1 MSSRNP
7 TVSSSTM
14 FSKKIKKSMPPISI
28 VTEAAAPVEEAP
40 DFLRSLNIIRAPPK
54 PAEPSLPCRKTE
66 TEEIIAAM
74 KKALMASPAPTPVIL
89 PKKRKRPIYDFKHLA
104 EKIAKHDHNAI
115 LNPKIEE
122 EVIIDNTIKTV
133 IPPVPVV
140 VKNKGKNLMNQV
152 EVGLIKQ
159 NRLRKKRVIPPII
172 PKKAPKVP
180 PKKAKIEAKIEI
192 KEETV
197 INVVESI
204 PAEKIKSQ
212 VQVKKKAKVSKKKAI
227 DENFAS
233 RVQTRNRKKN
243 FIEESLS
250 NVTPSLEKE
259 VKPLNNNNESS
270 SSFVDVESSQEVSL
284 SDVPPKNNKT
294 VKVNPFKPKARN
306 RRKPG
311 VFFGSR
317 KRKRNLKTE
326 NKKRQPSNKVNEISK
341 LKSSDSNSLVS
352 EQINVKVFQNGM
364 KEPIKDIKTEVIV
377 PTEPQK
383 SPKTAQNESIK
394 IEVTVLKEQQKLPK
408 STQIEPTK
416 TEVII
421 PKEPQESPKPT
432 VKEPTKFEVVLN
444 EFQESPISAQNE
456 SPTVIVTEE
465 NKVAAPTTT
474 ADTTAESKE
483 PEEATEPHWQTQSD
497 GFFDLPSE
505 VSLGS
510 ILSSVNQAS

>member
-7 TVSSSTM
+7 TVSNSTM

-28 VTEAAAPVEEAP
+28 VAEAAAPIEEAP

-54 PAEPSLPCRKTE
+54 PAEPSLPCKKTE

-74 KKALMASPAPTPVIL
+74 KKTLMASPAPTPVIL

-104 EKIAKHDHNAI
+104 EKIAKHDHNAV
-115 LNPKIEE
+115 LNPKVED
-122 EVIIDNTIKTV
+122 EVVDNVSEIV
-133 IPPVPVV
+133 VPPVPVV

-159 NRLRKKRVIPPII
+159 NRLRKKRVIPPMI
-172 PKKAPKVP
+172 PKKAPKIQQ
-180 PKKAKIEAKIEI
+180 KKAKVEAKIEI

-197 INVVESI
+197 IKVESI
-204 PAEKIKSQ
+204 PAEKIKNQ
-212 VQVKKKAKVSKKKAI
+212 VQAKKKAKVPKKKTI

-250 NVTPSLEKE
+250 NVKPSLEKE
-259 VKPLNNNNESS
+259 VKPININNESS

-284 SDVPPKNNKT
+284 SDVPPKNSKT

-326 NKKRQPSNKVNEISK
+326 NKKRQPPSKVDEKSK
-341 LKSSDSNSLVS
+341 LKSSNSNSLVP
-352 EQINVKVFQNGM
+352 EQIDVKVSQNCM
-364 KEPIKDIKTEVIV
+364 KEPVKDIVKTEVIV

-383 SPKTAQNESIK
+383 PPKFAQNEPTKTEI
-394 IEVTVLKEQQKLPK
+394 TVPKEQQKLPK
-408 STQIEPTK
+408 SIQNEPTK

-421 PKEPQESPKPT
+421 PKEPQESPKSSL
-432 VKEPTKFEVVLN
+432 KEPTKSEVVLN
-444 EFQESPISAQNE
+444 ELQESPISAQNE
-456 SPTVIVTEE
+456 SSTVIVTEE

-474 ADTTAESKE
+474 ADTTTESKE
-483 PEEATEPHWQTQSD
+483 PEEAAEPHWQTQSD